1 MRLDLLCAAPLPCS
15 WISSWL
21 EQHDRLTEH
30 HDLSSADPES
40 AVATGHQLADR
51 WRDDPPD
58 AVLAVGWAAGLAAQV
73 ATRDRHVDV
82 VLRLTRVCDARDAA
96 AARLERATARGSRL
110 VLAPSVG
117 VAQRLVDRGVP
128 RASLRV
134 LPEAVDRGRFAD
146 EGAAS
151 GGASHRIGVRS
162 GTAGR
167 PGAGPAGLVEAVARA
182 GLEPVGLAP
191 DQPDHLLAPALRSV
205 DALVVVDDTDEDV
218 ALTLRA
224 MSCGVPAVAVDHGV
238 LSDVVADGVTG
249 LLVPRAQIIDSLRLL
264 VTDPM
269 RREAM
274 GLAAVDRAQA
284 RFDVSV
290 VGPVLD
296 RALGELAGGADEGH
310 TGPAEVEDEAVPA

>member
-15 WISSWL
+15 WISGWL
-21 EQHDRLTEH
+21 ERHGRLTEH
-30 HDLSSADPES
+30 HDLPTADPEI
-40 AVATGHQLADR
+40 AVATGHALADR
-51 WRDDPPD
+51 WREDPPD

-73 ATRDRHVDV
+73 ATRGRRIDV

-96 AARLERATARGSRL
+96 TARLECATARGSRL

-134 LPEAVDRGRFAD
+134 LPEAVDRGRFTD

-151 GGASHRIGVRS
+151 GGAAHRVAVRT
-162 GTAGR
+162 GTARR
-167 PGAGPAGLVEAVARA
+167 PDAGPVGLVQAVARA
-182 GLEPVGLAP
+182 GFEPVGLTT
-191 DQPDHLLAPALRSV
+191 DQPDDLLAAALRSV
-205 DALVVVDDTDEDV
+205 DVLVVVDDTDEDV

-224 MSCGVPAVAVDHGV
+224 MSCGVPVVAVDHGV

-249 LLVPRAQIIDSLRLL
+249 LLVPRAQIVDSLRML
-264 VTDPM
+264 VTDRM

-274 GLAAVDRAQA
+274 GLAAVDRARA

-296 RALGELAGGADEGH
+296 RALGELARGHGEGH
-310 TGPAEVEDEAVPA
+310 AGPAEVEHEAVPA

>member
-1 MRLDLLCAAPLPCS
+1 MRLDLLCASPLPCS
-15 WISSWL
+15 WISGWL
-21 EQHDRLTEH
+21 ERHDRLTEH
-30 HDLSSADPES
+30 HDLPAADPEP

-51 WRDDPPD
+51 WRHDAPD

-82 VLRLTRVCDARDAA
+82 VLRLTSVCDARDAT

-110 VLAPSVG
+110 VLVPSVG

-134 LPEAVDRGRFAD
+134 LPEAVDRGRFPD
-146 EGAAS
+146 DGAAS
-151 GGASHRIGVRS
+151 GGGTHRVAVRS
-162 GTAGR
+162 GTARR
-167 PGAGPAGLVEAVARA
+167 PGPGPGGLVEVVATA
-182 GLEPVGLAP
+182 GCEPVGLTT
-191 DQPDHLLAPALRSV
+191 DQPDDLLAATLWSV
-205 DALVVVDDTDEDV
+205 DALVVVDDTDEDI

-224 MSCGVPAVAVDHGV
+224 MSCGVPVVAVDRGV

-249 LLVPRAQIIDSLRLL
+249 LLVPRAQILDSVRLL
-264 VTDPM
+264 VTDPI

-274 GLAAVDRAQA
+274 GLAAVDRARA
-284 RFDVSV
+284 RFDISV

-296 RALGELAGGADEGH
+296 RALVELAGGLDGAG